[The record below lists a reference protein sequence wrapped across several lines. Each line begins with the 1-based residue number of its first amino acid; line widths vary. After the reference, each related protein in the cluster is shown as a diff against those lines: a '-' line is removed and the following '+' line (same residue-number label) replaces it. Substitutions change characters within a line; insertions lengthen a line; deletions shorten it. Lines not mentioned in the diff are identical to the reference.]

1 MINFNRTTRTL
12 ISHIRQDK
20 AMQPSAL
27 SAAVLAAIMAGL
39 SATALQAAENGVSTC
54 SGGVCAEQSETLPV
68 VIRTRGKTDPLT
80 GTHADSSAALQP
92 DRRVTID
99 GAADPGKAVATG
111 RFAIDLPNGGMIWA
125 TEDPALGAPVL
136 NIQSPSV
143 VAFAEGRFVEPLRF
157 HAYSNYAGFIERM
170 ELVLYRG
177 ADQDL
182 VTPLATR
189 SLDPANS
196 TELDWNLELPEDEAL
211 RVGDELQYILK
222 AYGSDGSVD
231 ETWPQRLQLV
241 RPEDRQRS
249 LDSLRRNAASDLRDL
264 SAVELERRRLLQ
276 TSYGQGSNLRQ
287 QNIAIYGSRVRL
299 RGEDVPE
306 GYRLTVNG
314 QSIPVDV
321 NRRFVAEYLLPVGSH
336 DFAVSATGAGQRIE
350 EVLSV
355 DVSGRY
361 LFLVAIADVTASDNR
376 VSGSVEALSAD
387 DRYEDFLVEGR
398 LAFYLKGK
406 VQGKYLITA
415 QADTQEQRTSDLFTG
430 FFRADPQDVFRRLD
444 PDAYY
449 PVYGDDSTTER
460 DVDTQGKLYVRIDWD
475 QNQALWGNFQT
486 GLTGTEHAQY
496 VRSLYGAALKWR
508 SRESTPL
515 GDARSEVRVFGSEA
529 QTGQGHSEFLGTGG
543 SLYYLKHTD
552 ILPGSDQ
559 VVLEMR
565 DPTTGRVEAR
575 VPLVRDVDY
584 QVDELQGRLILTR
597 PLMQISR
604 DNAPSLTRDTP
615 LGGYQ
620 NILLVDYEYI
630 SRGLEYGELTAGAR
644 GKQWFGDHL
653 AIGATYVDEKRDA
666 DDYRL
671 MGVDATL
678 QAGRG
683 TYVKVEQARTE
694 STATS
699 VFRSDNGGLSFTR
712 INPDGA
718 REGDAIS
725 VEARANLREL
735 GYTEREW
742 ATGGWYRDV
751 ESGYSVSRFDL
762 GMPVVEKGAEFA
774 GELSDALWLS
784 GRISRAERGA
794 DAFDQAQ
801 VMSELRLRE
810 DDRLAAELRQVEETR
825 GGTSADGTL
834 FALRYVHRLNPSVE
848 LYGTG
853 QATLSNSGDYRNND
867 ALSLGGRYLFG
878 DLSSVGAEVTSG
890 SRGDAIAVDG
900 EYRLAADHTLYGGYT
915 YSTDRSAET
924 DPLFGGNPGGLTLG
938 QRWRVSNKTSLFN
951 ESQWLKSNNEQ
962 GMAHTY
968 GMDFYPVDNW
978 FYGFTLQTAELEGAN
993 GVVDRNAASLRGG
1006 HNSADTSWTSAL
1018 EWRRDTGA
1026 ERRRQWLT
1034 TNRLMHKLND
1044 DWRIAGRLNYSDTRD
1059 EIDQLQGAR
1068 FIESNIGFAWR
1079 PADSVR
1085 WGLLGKYTY
1094 LYDRSTFEQE
1104 QSSAWFDQRSHV
1116 LALEGTYRLDQRWE
1130 FAGKLA
1136 ERYGEARAGRASGE
1150 WFDSRARFMAG
1161 QARYSLAGKW
1171 SALGEYRWLDVRDG
1185 GTRQGWL
1192 AGVDRDVGENL
1203 RLGVGYNFT
1212 DFSDDLTRH
1221 DYRYKGW
1228 YLNLVGFY

>member
-1 MINFNRTTRTL
+1 
-12 ISHIRQDK
+12 
-20 AMQPSAL
+20 
-27 SAAVLAAIMAGL
+27 
-39 SATALQAAENGVSTC
+39 
-54 SGGVCAEQSETLPV
+54 
-68 VIRTRGKTDPLT
+68 
-80 GTHADSSAALQP
+80 
-92 DRRVTID
+92 
-99 GAADPGKAVATG
+99 
-111 RFAIDLPNGGMIWA
+111 
-125 TEDPALGAPVL
+125 
-136 NIQSPSV
+136 
-143 VAFAEGRFVEPLRF
+143 
-157 HAYSNYAGFIERM
+157 
-170 ELVLYRG
+170 
-177 ADQDL
+177 
-182 VTPLATR
+182 
-189 SLDPANS
+189 
-196 TELDWNLELPEDEAL
+196 
-211 RVGDELQYILK
+211 
-222 AYGSDGSVD
+222 
-231 ETWPQRLQLV
+231 
-241 RPEDRQRS
+241 
-249 LDSLRRNAASDLRDL
+249 
-264 SAVELERRRLLQ
+264 
-276 TSYGQGSNLRQ
+276 
-287 QNIAIYGSRVRL
+287 
-299 RGEDVPE
+299 
-306 GYRLTVNG
+306 
-314 QSIPVDV
+314 
-321 NRRFVAEYLLPVGSH
+321 
-336 DFAVSATGAGQRIE
+336 
-350 EVLSV
+350 
-355 DVSGRY
+355 
-361 LFLVAIADVTASDNR
+361 
-376 VSGSVEALSAD
+376 
-387 DRYEDFLVEGR
+387 
-398 LAFYLKGK
+398 
-406 VQGKYLITA
+406 
-415 QADTQEQRTSDLFTG
+415 
-430 FFRADPQDVFRRLD
+430 
-444 PDAYY
+444 
-449 PVYGDDSTTER
+449 
-460 DVDTQGKLYVRIDWD
+460 
-475 QNQALWGNFQT
+475 
-486 GLTGTEHAQY
+486 
-496 VRSLYGAALKWR
+496 
-508 SRESTPL
+508 
-515 GDARSEVRVFGSEA
+515 
-529 QTGQGHSEFLGTGG
+529 
-543 SLYYLKHTD
+543 
-552 ILPGSDQ
+552 
-559 VVLEMR
+559 
-565 DPTTGRVEAR
+565 GRVEAR

-620 NILLVDYEYI
+620 NIVLVDYEYI
-630 SRGLEYGELTAGAR
+630 SRGLEYGDLTAGAR
-644 GKQWFGDHL
+644 GKQWIGDHV

-666 DDYRL
+666 NDYRL

-683 TYVKVEQARTE
+683 TYIKVEQARTE
-694 STATS
+694 STATA

-712 INPDGA
+712 INPEGA
-718 REGDAIS
+718 REGDASS

-742 ATGGWYRDV
+742 AMGGWYRDV
-751 ESGYSVSRFDL
+751 DSGYSVSRFDL
-762 GMPVVEKGAEFA
+762 GMAVVEKGAEFA
-774 GELSDALWLS
+774 GELSDALSVS

-848 LYGTG
+848 LFGTG
-853 QATLSNSGDYRNND
+853 QTTLSKSGDYRNND

-890 SRGDAIAVDG
+890 SRGDAVAVDG

-938 QRWRVSNKTSLFN
+938 QRWRVSNKTSLLN
-951 ESQWLKSNNEQ
+951 ESQWLKTNNEQ

-978 FYGFTLQTAELEGAN
+978 FYGFTLQKAELEGAN

-1006 HNSADTSWTSAL
+1006 HNSAATSWTSAL

-1044 DWRIAGRLNYSDTRD
+1044 DWRIAGRFNYSDTRD
-1059 EIDQLQGAR
+1059 QIDQLQGAK
-1068 FIESNIGFAWR
+1068 FIESNLGFAWR

-1104 QSSAWFDQRSHV
+1104 QSTAWFDQRSHV

-1161 QARYSLAGKW
+1161 QARYNLVGKW

-1192 AGVDRDVGENL
+1192 AGVDRDISEHL

-1221 DYRYKGW
+1221 DYRYQGW